1 MSLQPSRRSRSIEL
15 SPIRSMTVECAR
27 VGGINLAQGVCDT
40 PVPEK
45 VRRAAQAAI
54 EEGANTYSRSE
65 GLDELRR
72 ALADKMRRHNRVE
85 YDPEGEII
93 VTSGATG
100 SFYVAAL
107 GLLDPGDEV
116 ILFEPYYGYH
126 TNTLASLD
134 VVAIRVPLRAPD
146 WSFDPDELERSV
158 TPRTRAIVVNTPG
171 NPSGKMFGREELEAI
186 ARLAERHD
194 LCVFTDEVYE
204 HFVFDGREHLSP
216 AALPE
221 LFERTI
227 TMSALSK
234 TFAITG
240 WRLGWIA
247 APRRWNQ
254 TFAALNDLVYVC
266 APTPLQLGCARALE
280 LLGEDYYEG
289 IGPEYQAKRDQLCA
303 SLERVGLTPYV
314 PQGSYFALA
323 DVSRVPGDTGMERAM
338 RLLHDTGVASVPGEA
353 FVAGEQGHRMARFC
367 FGKTGPDLDEACRRL
382 ERLA

>member
-1 MSLQPSRRSRSIEL
+1 
-15 SPIRSMTVECAR
+15 MTVACAR

-126 TNTLASLD
+126 TNTLASLE
-134 VVAIRVPLRAPD
+134 VAAIRVPLRAPD

-158 TPRTRAIVVNTPG
+158 TPRTRAVVVNTPG